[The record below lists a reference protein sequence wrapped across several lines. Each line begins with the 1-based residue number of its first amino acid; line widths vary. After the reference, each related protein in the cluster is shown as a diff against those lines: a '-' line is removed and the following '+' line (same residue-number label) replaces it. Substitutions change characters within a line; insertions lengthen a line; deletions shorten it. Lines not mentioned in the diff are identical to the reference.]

1 MLRLAVSNIRR
12 EGDYE
17 VGLCVTFYV
26 FDQFRPTL
34 LLLICFCYFTLQN
47 PAWVQSI
54 D

>member
-26 FDQFRPTL
+26 LTNLDQR
-34 LLLICFCYFTLQN
+34 YFY
-47 PAWVQSI
+47 
-54 D
+54 